1 MTNEQISSRDTDKQ
15 WMLPVFTPHRQ
26 DPSNLYSLV
35 GKVANTVKKT
45 NNTTTS
51 NNNNNNNHQQRTST
65 PTIPRSVTEYA
76 DITLLWNKD
85 RDVLAN
91 RPDITVKN
99 KDDRICLLID
109 VGIPLNMD
117 VMQKDVEKRIQYKI

>member
-1 MTNEQISSRDTDKQ
+1 MDVTGIHTTPSRSSKSVQSCRKSSEHGKKKLTTQ
-15 WMLPVFTPHRQ
+15 QPVIIIITIIT
-26 DPSNLYSLV
+26 
-35 GKVANTVKKT
+35 K
-45 NNTTTS
+45 
-51 NNNNNNNHQQRTST
+51 QQRTST
-65 PTIPRSVTEYA
+65 PTIPTSVTEYA
-76 DITLLWNKD
+76 DITILWNKD

-117 VMQKDVEKRIQYKI
+117 VMQKDVENRIQYKI